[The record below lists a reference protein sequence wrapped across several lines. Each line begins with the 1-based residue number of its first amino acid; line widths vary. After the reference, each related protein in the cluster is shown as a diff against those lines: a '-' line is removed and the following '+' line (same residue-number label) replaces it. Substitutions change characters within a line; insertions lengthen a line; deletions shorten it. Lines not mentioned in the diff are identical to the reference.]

1 MTQLLSLIRKIS
13 TGLSVLFY
21 GYMVLAV
28 LVQVLGR
35 YVLPFNVGNA
45 VETAAFAQVWLAC
58 IGAGLAMRHGAI
70 FAVDALPAMLP
81 QWAARVVSL
90 LIAAGSLIFLAV
102 LIYGGTILMQ
112 HGFFQTSPTLLL
124 PMWPVFAA
132 VPVGMGVMAIEV
144 VARVVE
150 RWHDPFGNPFDQA
163 DVA

>member
-1 MTQLLSLIRKIS
+1 MKHLLALIRNIS
-13 TGLSVLFY
+13 TGMAVLFY
-21 GYMVLAV
+21 SYMVLAV

-35 YVLPFNVGNA
+35 YVLPIPVGNA

-58 IGAGLAMRHGAI
+58 IGAGLAMRHGAV

-81 QWAARVVSL
+81 RRLAQAVSV
-90 LIAAGSLIFLAV
+90 LIALGSLIFLTV
-102 LIYGGTILMQ
+102 LIYGGTILMRQ
-112 HGFFQTSPTLLL
+112 GFYQTSPTLLL

-132 VPVGMGVMAIEV
+132 VPVGMGLMAIEV

-150 RWHDPFGNPFDQA
+150 RWRDPFGNLYDQA